1 MDALKQFADLQQKYA
16 AQLGGKTPDVQDANL
31 AGKGPY
37 HRLIVGPPGSK
48 QEASRLCSELKSAGY
63 GGCWIKSY

>member
-31 AGKGPY
+31 GDKGFY
-37 HRLIVGPPGSK
+37 HRLFVGPPGSK
-48 QEASRLCSELKSAGY
+48 QEASRLCSDLKSVGY
-63 GGCWIKSY
+63 TSCWIKSY